1 MVAVW
6 WSVLGA
12 LVVIIVQIG
21 FALVIRP
28 REAVHALVSD
38 HEFGPWTD
46 VWRVDQRDF
55 GGQKV
60 GRVLQRFRAL
70 VEGVPV
76 ELLHEGDQRVRAN
89 GRFWSVVAQVPHD
102 LAFTL
107 GNGGVTG
114 TVPAGC
120 EGLVAASTD
129 GRLDALLCA
138 NGFMV
143 VRARR
148 TKDLDRALAVLI
160 SWVIALRPAAPGAA
174 ERRV

>member
-60 GRVLQRFRAL
+60 GRVLQCFRAL

-76 ELLHEGDQRVRAN
+76 ELLHEGDQRVRCI
-89 GRFWSVVAQVPHD
+89 S
-102 LAFTL
+102 
-107 GNGGVTG
+107 GVQHLPLLSP
-114 TVPAGC
+114 V
-120 EGLVAASTD
+120 GLHSD
-129 GRLDALLCA
+129 RLTCA
-138 NGFMV
+138 PLVETRVSGP
-143 VRARR
+143 ARR
-148 TKDLDRALAVLI
+148 PLSSALT
-160 SWVIALRPAAPGAA
+160 R
-174 ERRV
+174 